1 VVEELAKQLF
11 ASGATGAVLDLLE
24 GHVAYYPGATTLTHI
39 NMLAQ
44 VWGAGVPGGAGSR
57 VGRAGRPVLP
67 PPRRVLRAA
76 SLFHLPNTR
85 PLTQPPPQ
93 NPTPP
98 PPQMYIHG
106 RYAAAPRLIAP
117 YPTPTPPHPTPP
129 HPTPPHPTPPHP
141 TPPHPTPPHLTPPH
155 PHPQMYID
163 LGRYD
168 AAARLIARAEQL
180 LVAPGEP
187 LPIDLAVKAGG
198 LRRAGGRGL
207 VATGS
212 GLRRHRAR
220 CGGVLDV
227 VDAWQGA
234 GVLARRRHSAAA
246 AVNFHAFQPK
256 RAAAAPRHGRA
267 VRACRGAGNSSGQG
281 VLRAPPRRRHR
292 PWL

>member
-1 VVEELAKQLF
+1 
-11 ASGATGAVLDLLE
+11 
-24 GHVAYYPGATTLTHI
+24 VAYYPGATTLTHI

-155 PHPQMYID
+155 PTPPPPTHPPKPPP
-163 LGRYD
+163 GRGASSQLIPSPRATSTTPSLSSPSRRRAPARSRAGASACTSRTSRALSRRGRSSTRRRRR
-168 AAARLIARAEQL
+168 AAPAREGA
-180 LVAPGEP
+180 VGER
-187 LPIDLAVKAGG
+187 VGFGGSRKA
-198 LRRAGGRGL
+198 LRRTHLAGAANPRPCHQPSPAKPPTPPHTL
-207 VATGS
+207 S
-212 GLRRHRAR
+212 
-220 CGGVLDV
+220 
-227 VDAWQGA
+227 
-234 GVLARRRHSAAA
+234 SAATSCSA
-246 AVNFHAFQPK
+246 
-256 RAAAAPRHGRA
+256 
-267 VRACRGAGNSSGQG
+267 
-281 VLRAPPRRRHR
+281 
-292 PWL
+292 